1 MGIIVRRLLQLVVV
15 LVVVTFFTS
24 ILTSFLPGDPVTT
37 IAPFSDASTR
47 AEIRDQLGLN
57 ENIVVRYGKWLGHF
71 VTGDMGREYGGTG
84 VRGLSIYDEAKN
96 SLPRS
101 LLLMLYV
108 QILTLLIAVPLG
120 VISAY
125 RAGKLFD
132 QLSNGFAFLLL
143 SIPVFVSATLM
154 ILVFSVNK
162 WIFNLPAQGWV
173 SFSDPVEHFKHLV
186 MPVVAIAIG
195 QIAVYARLLRSDMIA
210 TLQEDFILVAK
221 SKGIPN
227 SRILWRHA
235 LRPSSLT
242 LLTVAG
248 LSVGQLVSGALI
260 VEVIFHLNGIG
271 YALYSAISRRQYIA
285 VQDFVAII
293 AIIYVLVN
301 FTIDILYTIIDPRIR
316 HVRATS

>member
-1 MGIIVRRLLQLVVV
+1 MSIVFRRILQLVVV
-15 LVVVTFFTS
+15 LIVVTFFTS

-37 IAPFSDASTR
+37 IAPFSGPQQR

-57 ENIVVRYGKWLGHF
+57 DNIVVRYGKWLGHF
-71 VTGDMGREYGGTG
+71 VTGDMGREYAGTG
-84 VRGLSIYDEAKN
+84 VNGLSIAEQVKT

-101 LLLMLYV
+101 LILMLYV
-108 QILTLLIAVPLG
+108 QILTLIIAVPLG

-125 RAGKLFD
+125 RSGKVFD
-132 QLSNGFAFLLL
+132 QVANGIAFFLL
-143 SIPVFVSATLM
+143 SVPVFVSATLM
-154 ILVFSVNK
+154 ILLFSVHK
-162 WIFNLPAQGWV
+162 IGLDLPAEGWV
-173 SFSDPVEHFKHLV
+173 ALTTDPVEHFKHLF

-221 SKGIPN
+221 SKGISN

-248 LSVGQLVSGALI
+248 LSVGSLVSGALI
-260 VEVIFHLNGIG
+260 VEVIFHLDGIG
-271 YALYSAISRRQYIA
+271 FRLYDAISRRQYIA

-301 FTIDILYTIIDPRIR
+301 FMVDILYRFLDPRIR
-316 HVRATS
+316 HARIG